1 MWFNITILFSFLAM
15 FSWGIGDFFVHRVV
29 KRIGYLEAL
38 LWINLTAAI
47 GLLPFVIKDIPLMW
61 QKENIVPILLITIAN
76 IVFSLL
82 LLKAYSKA
90 KLSVVD
96 VILLG
101 ELPVTIIL
109 GMIFFKERLS
119 WLQLIIIIF
128 IIFGVFLISRGPKSY
143 WHKIKEVFWKKRTNW
158 EKGLFFA
165 LFAIIFSG
173 IYNFL
178 TALNARE
185 ISPLMAVWAPWT
197 ISSFIL
203 FGALLYKK
211 GLKTFW
217 QNSLAN
223 KQVIFLAGTIDT
235 AAWVFYS
242 SAVARQD
249 ISIITAI
256 VTGYA
261 VIALFLDVKYNKQK
275 IAYWQYIGAALVVIG
290 SIAISLLE

>member
-1 MWFNITILFSFLAM
+1 MWFNLTIVFSFLAM
-15 FSWGIGDFFVHRVV
+15 LSWGVGDFFVQRAV
-29 KRIGYLEAL
+29 KKIGYLEAL
-38 LWINLTAAI
+38 LWINVIAGF

-61 QKENIVPILLITIAN
+61 QSENIIPVLLITIAN

-82 LLKAYSKA
+82 LLKAYSEA

-109 GMIFFKERLS
+109 GMIFFQERLS
-119 WLQLIIIIF
+119 WLQLIIIAV
-128 IIFGVFLISRGPKSY
+128 IIFGVFLISRGPKNY
-143 WHKIKEVFWKKRTNW
+143 WQKIKDVFWKKRMNW
-158 EKGLFFA
+158 EKGLLFA
-165 LFAIIFSG
+165 LSAVIFSG

-185 ISPLMAVWAPWT
+185 ISPVMAVWAPWT
-197 ISSFIL
+197 LSSFIL
-203 FGALLYKK
+203 LGALLYKK
-211 GLKTFW
+211 GVKTFW
-217 QNSLAN
+217 KNSLAN

-261 VIALFLDVKYNKQK
+261 VIALFLDVKFNRQK
-275 IAYWQYIGAALVVIG
+275 ITYWQYIGAALVVAG
-290 SIAISLLE
+290 SIAISFLE